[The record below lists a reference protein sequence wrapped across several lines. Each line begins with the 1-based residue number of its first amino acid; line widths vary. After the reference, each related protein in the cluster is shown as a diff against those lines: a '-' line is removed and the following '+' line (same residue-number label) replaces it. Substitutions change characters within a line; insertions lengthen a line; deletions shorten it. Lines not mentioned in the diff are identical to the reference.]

1 MPESKDFTPCLISRT
16 DRIPETASNAWLEL
30 MATDANMQVDG
41 IEKVA
46 NLLTKGVLL
55 TAPIIG
61 SALTMPAVV
70 TQRDVGVSSSF
81 EIRPL

>member
-1 MPESKDFTPCLISRT
+1 
-16 DRIPETASNAWLEL
+16 

-46 NLLTKGVLL
+46 NRLTKGVLL